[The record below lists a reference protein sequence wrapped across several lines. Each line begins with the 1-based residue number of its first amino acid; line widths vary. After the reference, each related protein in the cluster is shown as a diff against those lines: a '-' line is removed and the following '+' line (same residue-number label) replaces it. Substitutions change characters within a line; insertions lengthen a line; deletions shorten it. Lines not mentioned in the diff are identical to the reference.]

1 MILPMTDQLTQ
12 TSFLSELLKE
22 LRDVWRSFTVAIS
35 NSGVSLRNQ
44 LRMVQ
49 KAELDYIVM
58 PIGGPLPERD
68 APPRSFIQRQLPL
81 PPDPLSLETLDRRLQ
96 AVADAGNV
104 RGVVFVFRGFS
115 AGLATIQ
122 NFRSAVL
129 RLRDAGKEVIVYTPY
144 LDLTTTLPPLPPTR
158 SSSRP
163 APNSMSLGCRLKQSF

>member
-104 RGVVFVFRGFS
+104 RLKLGFDVFYHAGFGCVGAGQPQFGRGVIHG
-115 AGLATIQ
+115 
-122 NFRSAVL
+122 
-129 RLRDAGKEVIVYTPY
+129 
-144 LDLTTTLPPLPPTR
+144 
-158 SSSRP
+158 
-163 APNSMSLGCRLKQSF
+163 